1 MNYRYAKFSDEG
13 FFRGITTASSPT
25 NSSDFNLI
33 ETGIADIDLLSSRL
47 VEGEIIKGVGIEVI
61 DNSLSSE
68 AVKILAREKR
78 DLLLQ
83 QSDWTQVPDSPVN
96 TPLWATYRQYLRDV
110 TTQQGFP
117 ESIVWPEKPK

>member
-33 ETGIADIDLLSSRL
+33 ETDIADIDLLSSRL